1 MVVAQ
6 KTFNDAMEQINK
18 AFEKL
23 EARIAELEN
32 AKKPTVKPAERKK
45 A

>member
-6 KTFNDAMEQINK
+6 KTFNDAMEQINT
-18 AFEKL
+18 AFQKL

-32 AKKPTVKPAERKK
+32 AKKPTVKPAEKKK

>member
-23 EARIAELEN
+23 EARLAELEN